1 MNQNFGLPYQSI
13 PNMMPNMMMNVPP
26 TIINSE
32 CTNGY
37 DMSDIDRRLDTLE
50 RKVRNIENYI
60 NGKSDINNNYSGSNY
75 QML

>member
-1 MNQNFGLPYQSI
+1 MNQNFGLPYQPI

-32 CTNGY
+32 CTNGS

-50 RKVRNIENYI
+50 IKVRNIENYI

>member
-1 MNQNFGLPYQSI
+1 MNQNYGMSYQPI

-32 CTNGY
+32 CTNGI
-37 DMSDIDRRLDTLE
+37 DMNDFDKRLDELE
-50 RKVRNIENYI
+50 RKVQNIENYI
-60 NGKSDINNNYSGSNY
+60 NSKNNLNNSYNSSNY